1 MRVSHLGGKH
11 FQAKSFTLRCG
22 ISDKPRASEFTLI
35 KKKRRFDPQMD
46 EYYNVN

>member
-35 KKKRRFDPQMD
+35 KKKKGVLTLKWM
-46 EYYNVN
+46 NITM